1 MNLERKTAL
10 VTGASRGIGRAIAL
24 ELAKKGADVLLNY
37 NGSVDRAREVKAE
50 IERLRK
56 KRAAL
61 SMRCSGLFCMRND
74 VPGYFC
80 RTFRTGY
87 SGK

>member
-37 NGSVDRAREVKAE
+37 N
-50 IERLRK
+50 
-56 KRAAL
+56 
-61 SMRCSGLFCMRND
+61 
-74 VPGYFC
+74 
-80 RTFRTGY
+80 
-87 SGK
+87 

>member
-50 IERLRK
+50 IERLGK
-56 KRAAL
+56 KSRSSINA
-61 SMRCSGLFCMRND
+61 M
-74 VPGYFC
+74 
-80 RTFRTGY
+80 
-87 SGK
+87 